1 MRQASAVT
9 GEKEKELWKCEMEV
23 IGRVGGEMKRRVGRV
38 GGERKLKMRR
48 CNKVAL
54 AMSKGLVRVRD

>member
-1 MRQASAVT
+1 M
-9 GEKEKELWKCEMEV
+9 